1 VTVRGYPVYLFGLLV
16 LVAGFA
22 FGPAV
27 PGLALSSS
35 AQEYEPASGSVNVS
49 VSELPDT
56 LSLDRNGFGSGTY
69 QLQSSSVVT
78 NVSGVSGNPLVVY
91 DIRIPGLGYNKETYR
106 ILSPDVDGT
115 LTIRAS
121 SDTVQPGRVN
131 ASSYAA
137 TVTVLVRSDVG
148 TRVVATSNVTVEVVE

>member
-1 VTVRGYPVYLFGLLV
+1 MTVRGYHVYLFGLLV
-16 LVAGFA
+16 LVAAFA

-27 PGLALSSS
+27 PGLGLSSS

-69 QLQSSSVVT
+69 QLQSSSVET
-78 NVSGVSGNPLVVY
+78 DVSGVSGNPLVVY
-91 DIRIPGLGYNKETYR
+91 DIRIPGLEYNKETYR

-121 SDTVQPGRVN
+121 SDTVQPSRVN
-131 ASSYAA
+131 AGSYAA

-148 TRVVATSNVTVEVVE
+148 TRVVATSNVTVEVVG